1 MIIDTHAH
9 LNFLEFDNDREE
21 LIKKLIENNYQ
32 VINIGTNKE
41 SSKKCISLSRGGVYA
56 SVGLHPLNIQ
66 STLKLKDDLDK
77 KEDDFDY
84 NYYKELSQDKNV
96 VAIGEVGLDYW
107 YRPKGKAK
115 REEYINKQKEI
126 FEKQLD
132 LAKEVNLPI
141 VVHCRNAFDDLIDIL
156 SRKNIPGVIHCFTGN
171 KDNVE
176 SLLELGYF
184 FGINGI
190 IFKVNLDDSI
200 RAIPLEKMLL
210 ETDCPYL
217 SPPNFEERNNPFSIE
232 LIIDEIS
239 KIKGISREEIIEKTT
254 QNAKNLFIIM
264 VEQMLMLLK
273 QRQTIIHTEYYT
285 IGKQQKQLVQLGGTF
300 LLVQSG
306 LL

>member
-41 SSKKCISLSRGGVYA
+41 SSKKCISLARNCAYA

-66 STLKLKDDLDK
+66 STLKLKDDFDK

-84 NYYKELSQDKNV
+84 DYYKELSRDKNV
-96 VAIGEVGLDYW
+96 VAIGEAGLDYW
-107 YRPKGKAK
+107 YKPKGKAK
-115 REEYINKQKEI
+115 REEYVNKQKEI

-239 KIKGISREEIIEKTT
+239 KIKGISREEIIEYPTATPNNTALSICNTYPIVIFSIFGLYQKS
-254 QNAKNLFIIM
+254 
-264 VEQMLMLLK
+264 
-273 QRQTIIHTEYYT
+273 TEKE
-285 IGKQQKQLVQLGGTF
+285 I
-300 LLVQSG
+300 SIS
-306 LL
+306 

>member
-66 STLKLKDDLDK
+66 STLKLKDDFDK

-84 NYYKELSQDKNV
+84 DYYKELSRDKNV
-96 VAIGEVGLDYW
+96 VAIGEIGLDYW
-107 YRPKGKAK
+107 YKPKGKAK
-115 REEYINKQKEI
+115 REEYVNKQKEI

-254 QNAKNLFIIM
+254 QNAKNLFRI
-264 VEQMLMLLK
+264 
-273 QRQTIIHTEYYT
+273 
-285 IGKQQKQLVQLGGTF
+285 
-300 LLVQSG
+300 
-306 LL
+306 

>member
-66 STLKLKDDLDK
+66 STLKLKDDFDK

-96 VAIGEVGLDYW
+96 VAIGEIGLDYW
-107 YRPKGKAK
+107 YKPKGKAK
-115 REEYINKQKEI
+115 REEYVNKQKEI

-254 QNAKNLFIIM
+254 QNAKNLFRI
-264 VEQMLMLLK
+264 
-273 QRQTIIHTEYYT
+273 
-285 IGKQQKQLVQLGGTF
+285 
-300 LLVQSG
+300 
-306 LL
+306 

>member
-41 SSKKCISLSRGGVYA
+41 SSKKCISLARNCAYA

-254 QNAKNLFIIM
+254 QNAKNLFRI
-264 VEQMLMLLK
+264 
-273 QRQTIIHTEYYT
+273 
-285 IGKQQKQLVQLGGTF
+285 
-300 LLVQSG
+300 
-306 LL
+306 

>member
-41 SSKKCISLSRGGVYA
+41 SSKKCISLARNCVYA
-56 SVGLHPLNIQ
+56 SVGLHPLNVQ
-66 STLKLKDDLDK
+66 STLKLKDDFDK

-84 NYYKELSQDKNV
+84 NYYKDLSQDKNV

-115 REEYINKQKEI
+115 REEYVNKQKEI

-254 QNAKNLFIIM
+254 QNAKNLFRI
-264 VEQMLMLLK
+264 
-273 QRQTIIHTEYYT
+273 
-285 IGKQQKQLVQLGGTF
+285 
-300 LLVQSG
+300 
-306 LL
+306 

>member
-41 SSKKCISLSRGGVYA
+41 SSKEWVSLSRGGIYA

-66 STLKLKDDLDK
+66 SNLKIKGEIEK
-77 KEDDFDY
+77 KEDIFDY
-84 NYYKELSQDKNV
+84 DYYKKLSQSKGV
-96 VAIGEVGLDYW
+96 VAIGEAGLDYW
-107 YRPKGKAK
+107 YKPKGKAR
-115 REEYINKQKEI
+115 REEYVNKQKEI
-126 FEKQLD
+126 FKKQLD
-132 LAKEVNLPI
+132 LAKELNLPI
-141 VVHCRNAFDDLIDIL
+141 VIHCRSAFDDLIDIL
-156 SRKNIPGVIHCFTGN
+156 SRKNVSGVIHCFTGD

-176 SLLELGYF
+176 SLLKLGYF

-190 IFKVNLDDSI
+190 IFKVDLNDSI

-239 KIKGISREEIIEKTT
+239 KIKDVSRREIVEKTT
-254 QNAKNLFIIM
+254 QNAKNLFRI
-264 VEQMLMLLK
+264 
-273 QRQTIIHTEYYT
+273 
-285 IGKQQKQLVQLGGTF
+285 
-300 LLVQSG
+300 
-306 LL
+306 

>member
-1 MIIDTHAH
+1 
-9 LNFLEFDNDREE
+9 
-21 LIKKLIENNYQ
+21 
-32 VINIGTNKE
+32 
-41 SSKKCISLSRGGVYA
+41 
-56 SVGLHPLNIQ
+56 
-66 STLKLKDDLDK
+66 LKDDFDK

-96 VAIGEVGLDYW
+96 VAIGEIGLDYW

-115 REEYINKQKEI
+115 REEYVNKQKEI

-254 QNAKNLFIIM
+254 QNAKNLFRI
-264 VEQMLMLLK
+264 
-273 QRQTIIHTEYYT
+273 
-285 IGKQQKQLVQLGGTF
+285 
-300 LLVQSG
+300 
-306 LL
+306 

>member
-1 MIIDTHAH
+1 
-9 LNFLEFDNDREE
+9 
-21 LIKKLIENNYQ
+21 
-32 VINIGTNKE
+32 
-41 SSKKCISLSRGGVYA
+41 
-56 SVGLHPLNIQ
+56 
-66 STLKLKDDLDK
+66 LKDDFDK

-84 NYYKELSQDKNV
+84 DYYKELSQDKNV
-96 VAIGEVGLDYW
+96 VAIGEIGLDYW
-107 YRPKGKAK
+107 HKPKGKAK

-141 VVHCRNAFDDLIDIL
+141 VVHCRNAFDDLINIL

-254 QNAKNLFIIM
+254 QNAKNLFRI
-264 VEQMLMLLK
+264 
-273 QRQTIIHTEYYT
+273 
-285 IGKQQKQLVQLGGTF
+285 
-300 LLVQSG
+300 
-306 LL
+306 